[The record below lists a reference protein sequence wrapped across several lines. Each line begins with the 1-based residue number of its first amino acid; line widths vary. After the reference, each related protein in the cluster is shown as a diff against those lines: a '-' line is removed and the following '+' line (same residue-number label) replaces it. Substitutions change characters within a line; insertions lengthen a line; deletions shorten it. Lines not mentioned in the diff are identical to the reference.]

1 MIPIGVAMHTLD
13 EPKTVATIASE
24 APASSP
30 LGQLS
35 LQMDTPAAQSA
46 VAQPSASATPKPR
59 ISKRTRNAGAKVV
72 DAVEARRD
80 EKQTL
85 AFTPEDFIRF
95 GLPYKRHP
103 GIEYER
109 RNGGVRYRIL
119 ASPEHGIPFGQDR
132 LLPIWLATAY
142 TIVGKPEDGVIRFQ
156 CVKDILRAFGLGT
169 GGSKHAAL
177 TASIQRLMH
186 ATFFVYD
193 ERQLASVPD
202 AERKAGHR
210 YNIIDGYVLWF
221 DRNSKQ
227 PNQHTLWQ
235 NEIILSRAFAASL
248 REKVMPL
255 DLDTV
260 RALKDKPMA
269 LDLYVW
275 QAHRSW
281 ELHQQRRDS
290 VGVPVFGE
298 RGLLAQLGS
307 RAGTEKKAREL
318 LRANQKLVQAV
329 WRGCPNHLTK
339 DGNRLV
345 LRPAEPLKDARLSLP
360 GVSSR
365 PPVPRNLS
373 LLDSDGT
380 SASRLSARRQPA
392 DEEPENTQTPQ
403 RS

>member
-1 MIPIGVAMHTLD
+1 MLVGVAMHTTLD
-13 EPKTVATIASE
+13 EPKTVATIAAE

-35 LQMDTPAAQSA
+35 LQMDTPAA
-46 VAQPSASATPKPR
+46 PSAAAKPSPPAAPKPR

-103 GIEYER
+103 GIEYQR
-109 RNGGVRYRIL
+109 RNGGLRYRIL
-119 ASPEHGIPFGQDR
+119 AAPEFGIPFGQDR

-142 TIVGKPEDGVIRFQ
+142 TIVGKPEDGIIRFQ

-177 TASIQRLMH
+177 SASIDRLMH
-186 ATFFVYD
+186 ATLFVYD
-193 ERQLASVPD
+193 ERQPTSVPD
-202 AERKAGHR
+202 AERKAIRR
-210 YNIIDGYVLWF
+210 YNLIDAYVLWG
-221 DRNSKQ
+221 DKSSKQ

-235 NEIILSRAFAASL
+235 NEITLSRSFAAAL
-248 REKVMPL
+248 REKMMPL
-255 DLDTV
+255 DLNTV

-281 ELHQQRRDS
+281 ELHQQGRDS

-307 RAGTEKKAREL
+307 RAASDKKAREL

-345 LRPAEPLKDARLSLP
+345 LRPSEPVKDARLALP
-360 GVSSR
+360 GVSTR
-365 PPVPRNLS
+365 PPVPRNLE
-373 LLDSDGT
+373 LLKLDEST
-380 SASRLSARRQPA
+380 APRRVARRKPA
-392 DEEPENTQTPQ
+392 DEEPEA
-403 RS
+403 

>member
-1 MIPIGVAMHTLD
+1 MIPSGYDMHTTLD
-13 EPKTVATIASE
+13 EPKTAAPTATEAS
-24 APASSP
+24 ASSP
-30 LGQLS
+30 PGQLS
-35 LQMDTPAAQSA
+35 LRIDTPAAPAAGGQLS
-46 VAQPSASATPKPR
+46 PKPR
-59 ISKRTRNAGAKVV
+59 ISKRTRNAGVNVV
-72 DAVEARRD
+72 GAVEARRD

-103 GIEYER
+103 GTEYQR
-109 RNGGVRYRIL
+109 RNGDLRYRITAVAEFGL
-119 ASPEHGIPFGQDR
+119 PFGQDR

-156 CVKDILRAFGLGT
+156 CVKDILRAFNLGT
-169 GGSKHAAL
+169 GGAKHAAL
-177 TASIQRLMH
+177 GASLDRLLH
-186 ATFFVYD
+186 TTLYVYD
-193 ERQLASVPD
+193 ERQPLAT
-202 AERKAGHR
+202 ARRKAAR
-210 YNIIDGYVLWF
+210 VYNLLDSYVLWF
-221 DRNSKQ
+221 DRNAKQ

-235 NEIILSRAFAASL
+235 NEITLSARFAAAL
-248 REKVMPL
+248 REKMMPI

-307 RAGTEKKAREL
+307 RAATDKKAREL
-318 LRANQKLVQAV
+318 LRANQRLVEAV

-345 LRPAEPLKDARLSLP
+345 LRPAEPVKDARMALP
-360 GVSSR
+360 GVSAR
-365 PPVPRNLS
+365 PPVPRNLD
-373 LLDSDGT
+373 LLDLDN
-380 SASRLSARRQPA
+380 AARRSARRTPA
-392 DEEPENTQTPQ
+392 VEELEEAEE
-403 RS
+403 